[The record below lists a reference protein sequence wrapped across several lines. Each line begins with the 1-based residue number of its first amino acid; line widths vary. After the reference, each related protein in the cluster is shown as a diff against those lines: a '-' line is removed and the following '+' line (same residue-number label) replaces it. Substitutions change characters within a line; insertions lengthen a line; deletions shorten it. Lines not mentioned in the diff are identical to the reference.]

1 MKAIPGAS
9 DDIIKFAGWFV
20 DRMSINLELPTNA
33 ALKELA
39 PSKSRQSILHPMN
52 MIKNN
57 IHMNRYEVGM
67 KHTNNYLS
75 DVYNMYNTFSDDYRL
90 IY

>member
-39 PSKSRQSILHPMN
+39 PSKSREVFCIL
-52 MIKNN
+52 
-57 IHMNRYEVGM
+57 
-67 KHTNNYLS
+67 
-75 DVYNMYNTFSDDYRL
+75 
-90 IY
+90 